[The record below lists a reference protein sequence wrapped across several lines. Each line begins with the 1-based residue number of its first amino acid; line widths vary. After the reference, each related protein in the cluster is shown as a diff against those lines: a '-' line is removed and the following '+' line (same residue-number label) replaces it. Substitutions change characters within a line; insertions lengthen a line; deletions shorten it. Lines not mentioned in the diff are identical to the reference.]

1 MTTINELKK
10 KYNINKDELITGLD
24 EDELKNK
31 ILMLTKNY
39 YVAYFNNDEK
49 LYKATLNIL
58 EFINEL
64 YSSINEETDYYN
76 NVPNFTNYCMVLSMN
91 MLLSDLFERD
101 FTLKEPYFTDLK
113 ERRHESIAET
123 LMNNGMADDLA
134 WYGVIE
140 DSDMLRSDA
149 DLETVKSIYPQLKM
163 TLTPHCMEWID
174 NFIKTKEHREA
185 AKYDKEYGWRKDL

>member
-31 ILMLTKNY
+31 ILMLTKSY

-64 YSSINEETDYYN
+64 YSSINNTTEYYN
-76 NVPNFTNYCMVLSMN
+76 NVPNFINYCMLLSMN

-113 ERRHESIAET
+113 ERRHESIAES
-123 LMNNGMADDLA
+123 LSEMGDDLPA
-134 WYGVIE
+134 FYGVID
-140 DSDMLRSDA
+140 DSDMIRSDA
-149 DLETVKSIYPQLKM
+149 DLETVKSIYPQLEM

-174 NFIKTKEHREA
+174 DFIKTKEHRKD
-185 AKYDKEYGWRKDL
+185 AKYDKEYGWRNDL